1 MNKRVLNNWAPFTVI
16 PAGEFKNPKGEMEE
30 FYRVVLQVPGFQ
42 TMEQFEGN
50 MQECQEE
57 CHELNVRIGTS
68 LSQHIMDENKKTGRV
83 TMDPWGSLMG
93 RKET

>member
-1 MNKRVLNNWAPFTVI
+1 MLNNWAPFTVI
-16 PAGEFKNPKGEMEE
+16 LAGEFKNPKGEMEE

-42 TMEQFEGN
+42 TWEQFEGN
-50 MQECQEE
+50 LQECREE

-68 LSQHIMDENKKTGRV
+68 LSQHIMDENKKPGRV
-83 TMDPWGSLMG
+83 IMDPWSYLMG